1 MAYLQNNKIFLVFLS
16 AFLTGISQHFQSLG
30 FLSWFSLV
38 PLFFVFIQIQ
48 SYKKIIKYSFL
59 WGIIYNLISVYWIA
73 LNIGTNIYIGA
84 LSMIIT
90 VLILSVN
97 TILIGVFWF
106 KIKQLLNLNAIYALP
121 VVWVSIEYLRSYG
134 VLGFPWI
141 SLANTQTAYFYL
153 IQNSEYV
160 GIYGISFWIVM
171 VNVFVYKLICQPTK
185 KYLYRFL
192 LTLILPFISGFL
204 ILRNVQLFENN
215 EFQASLIQRNIN
227 LDDKWNANLAK
238 KNFDNLIAKT
248 KTSINE
254 GSKLI
259 IWPESA
265 LPSQYGSNHSN
276 IKALFKE
283 NNVHLLLGDVTRDND
298 KLYNSSVLL
307 NKDGV
312 KQIYNKKQLVPMGE
326 YVPFSKY
333 IKILQNINLGQG
345 NFSSGIDDVIFN
357 IDNNTF
363 SSLICFESTFPDI
376 NRIHAKKGADFF
388 VYLVNDGW
396 YTTIPEPRQH
406 AKQSIYRAIEN
417 RRSVLRCAN
426 TGLSMVVSPLG
437 EILNQTQLNKEDR
450 ITTFISRTN
459 TITFY
464 TKYGNVFAYLML
476 LITMILLFYSIYR
489 NEKNN

>member
-153 IQNSEYV
+153 IQNAEYV

-204 ILRNVQLFENN
+204 ILMNVQLFENN
-215 EFQASLIQRNIN
+215 EFQASLIQPNIN

-312 KQIYNKKQLVPMGE
+312 KQIYNK
-326 YVPFSKY
+326 S
-333 IKILQNINLGQG
+333 I
-345 NFSSGIDDVIFN
+345 
-357 IDNNTF
+357 
-363 SSLICFESTFPDI
+363 
-376 NRIHAKKGADFF
+376 RI
-388 VYLVNDGW
+388 
-396 YTTIPEPRQH
+396 
-406 AKQSIYRAIEN
+406 
-417 RRSVLRCAN
+417 
-426 TGLSMVVSPLG
+426 
-437 EILNQTQLNKEDR
+437 
-450 ITTFISRTN
+450 ITRH
-459 TITFY
+459 
-464 TKYGNVFAYLML
+464 
-476 LITMILLFYSIYR
+476 
-489 NEKNN
+489 